1 MKPETIQEIRA
12 ELLRIKQ
19 ETEEALNIF
28 ATKESGNANDF
39 TSTFPDYGDESDE
52 NAQEV
57 GQYSTNLAT
66 EQILEKTLRD
76 VDSALKKID
85 QNTYGICKYCNQ
97 EIDERRLLAR
107 PFSSSCVKCKSQL
120 QKTNNH

>member
-1 MKPETIQEIRA
+1 MKPETIQEIKA

-19 ETEEALNIF
+19 ETEEALQIF

-85 QNTYGICKYCNQ
+85 QNTYGICKYCDQ

-120 QKTNNH
+120 QKNQ

>member
-1 MKPETIQEIRA
+1 MKPETIQEIKA

-19 ETEEALNIF
+19 ETEEALKVF
-28 ATKESGNANDF
+28 ATKDSGNANDF
-39 TSTFPDYGDESDE
+39 TSTFPDYGEESDE

-66 EQILEKTLRD
+66 ENILEKTLRD

-85 QNTYGICKYCNQ
+85 QNAYGICKYCHQ
-97 EIDERRLLAR
+97 EIDEKRLLAR
-107 PFSSSCVKCKSQL
+107 PFSSSCVQCKSQL
-120 QKTNNH
+120 QKN

>member
-1 MKPETIQEIRA
+1 MKKETIQEIKT

-19 ETEEALNIF
+19 ETEEALKVF
-28 ATKESGNANDF
+28 TTKESGNANDF
-39 TSTFPDYGDESDE
+39 TSTFPDYGEESDE

-66 EQILEKTLRD
+66 ENILEKTLRD
-76 VDSALKKID
+76 IDSALKKIN
-85 QNTYGICKYCNQ
+85 QGNYGICKYCHQ
-97 EIDERRLLAR
+97 EIDEKRLLAR

-120 QKTNNH
+120 QKN

>member
-85 QNTYGICKYCNQ
+85 QNTYGICKYCDQ

-120 QKTNNH
+120 QKNQ

>member
-1 MKPETIQEIRA
+1 MKPETIQEIKT

-19 ETEEALNIF
+19 ETEEALKVF

-39 TSTFPDYGDESDE
+39 TSTFPDYGEESDE

-66 EQILEKTLRD
+66 ENILEKTLRD

-85 QNTYGICKYCNQ
+85 QNAYGICKYCHQ
-97 EIDERRLLAR
+97 EIDEKRLLAR

-120 QKTNNH
+120 QKN

>member
-85 QNTYGICKYCNQ
+85 QNTYGICKYCDQ

-107 PFSSSCVKCKSQL
+107 PFSSSCIKCKSQL
-120 QKTNNH
+120 QKNQ

>member
-85 QNTYGICKYCNQ
+85 QNTYGICKYCDQ

-120 QKTNNH
+120 QKN

>member
-120 QKTNNH
+120 QKNQ

>member
-1 MKPETIQEIRA
+1 MKTETIEQIKT
-12 ELLRIKQ
+12 ELTRIKR
-19 ETEEALNIF
+19 ETEEALKVF

-39 TSTFPDYGDESDE
+39 TSTFPDYGDESDD

-76 VDSALKKID
+76 VDSTLKKID
-85 QNTYGICKYCNQ
+85 QKTYGICKYCHQ
-97 EIDERRLLAR
+97 EIDEKRLIAR

-120 QKTNNH
+120 QQN

>member
-85 QNTYGICKYCNQ
+85 QNTYGICKYCDQ

>member
-107 PFSSSCVKCKSQL
+107 PFSSSCIKCKSQL
-120 QKTNNH
+120 QKNQ